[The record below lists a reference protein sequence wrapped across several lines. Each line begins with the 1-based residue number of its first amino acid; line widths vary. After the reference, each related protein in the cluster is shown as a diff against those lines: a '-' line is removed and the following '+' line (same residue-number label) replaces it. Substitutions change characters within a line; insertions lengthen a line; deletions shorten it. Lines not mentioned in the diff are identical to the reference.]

1 MGTLIGRSFL
11 HAADLHLGSSWGKL
25 GGQIQEFT
33 TNQKMRLAELSLKAF
48 ENLVSLAIE
57 RNVLCVVLSG
67 DVFDRE
73 PVHETQQH
81 FLIQMERLQKRD
93 IRVFMVHGNHD
104 PNYGTQ
110 LWFNLLPKNVTV
122 FQPLRD
128 GIAPEDF
135 EIEADDTITISVSG
149 LSYAQ
154 QKEFRD
160 LVSHFNLLDSQPNN
174 IRIGLLHTN
183 LDSGAKGHHPYAP
196 STQSQLSNAP
206 VNYWALGHIHKREYF
221 QFDSRNWA
229 VYPGNIQGRHFKN
242 SECEPKGAVLV
253 TIKSDYSLSPDFC
266 SLDEIR
272 FVTRDVDVSD
282 IRDQKTFKECL
293 DKEIKDIVDLELF
306 TMTQIRLTGRNDR
319 VSDIVVWS
327 QNFAAEATK
336 KNDEHLYLAP
346 INCDSISLEI
356 DIEEVIEN
364 GGLLADIV
372 EGIRKLTDQEILA
385 IIKSICPVPE
395 YSALLSFQD
404 FEILDP
410 DINVDSQLIDIEQ
423 IRNDLVTIALREFSE
438 GKNT

>member
-25 GGQIQEFT
+25 DGQIQEFT
-33 TNQKMRLAELSLKAF
+33 DNQKMRLAELSLKAF

-57 RNVLCVVLSG
+57 RNVLCLVLSG

-73 PVHETQQH
+73 PVHETQRH

-110 LWFNLLPKNVTV
+110 LWFNQLPKNVTV
-122 FQPLRD
+122 FQPMREA
-128 GIAPEDF
+128 IAPEDF
-135 EIEADDTITISVSG
+135 QIEADDTITISVSG

-160 LVSHFNLLDSQPNN
+160 LVSHFSLLDNQPNN
-174 IRIGLLHTN
+174 IRIGVLHTN

-206 VNYWALGHIHKREYF
+206 VNYWALGHIHKREYYE
-221 QFDSRNWA
+221 FDSRNWA

-266 SLDEIR
+266 VLDAIR
-272 FVTRDVDVSD
+272 FVTCEVNVSD
-282 IRDQKTFKECL
+282 VRDKNTFKECL
-293 DKEIKDIVDLELF
+293 DREIKDIVDLERF
-306 TMTQIRLTGRNDR
+306 TMTQIHLTGRNDKAR
-319 VSDIVVWS
+319 EIVEWS
-327 QNFAAEATK
+327 QSFSSETNK
-336 KNDEHLYLAP
+336 KNEELLYLAS
-346 INCDSISLEI
+346 INCDSILLEI
-356 DIEEVIEN
+356 DIEEIIEN
-364 GGLLADIV
+364 GGLLADII
-372 EGIRKLTDQEILA
+372 EGIRNLTDQEIRES
-385 IIKSICPVPE
+385 ISSICPISE
-395 YSALLSFQD
+395 YSTLLNFQD

-410 DINVDSQLIDIEQ
+410 DINVNSHLIDVEQ
-423 IRNDLVTIALREFSE
+423 IRNNLVTIALREFSE
-438 GKNT
+438 GKTQ